1 MKIKLTP
8 DENYGMP
15 KQVATA
21 LLTDPKTR
29 LTNAFRKTCKR
40 ARETSYTSA
49 TPLRTNRR
57 NDASDHSLYSTPPAP
72 ERAAGSRDPKLAR
85 ATLAQIGKWLKRV
98 IHRRH
103 NAQVDYQL
111 LASVPDIENPVGITA
126 RQQARRHQAMAV
138 LSLQAQH
145 FDEQWGKVKDE
156 LAFRAR

>member
-1 MKIKLTP
+1 MKTKLTP

-21 LLTDPKTR
+21 LLTDPKAR

-49 TPLRTNRR
+49 TPLVSNRR
-57 NDASDHSLYSTPPAP
+57 NDSTDHALYSTPPNP
-72 ERAAGSRDPKLAR
+72 ERAAGTRDPKLAR
-85 ATLAQIGKWLKRV
+85 ATMAQIGKWLRRV
-98 IHRRH
+98 ISRRH

-111 LASVPDIENPVGITA
+111 LASVPDIEKPIGITA
-126 RQQARRHQAMAV
+126 RQQAHRHHVMQV

-145 FDEQWGKVKDE
+145 FDEQWGKIKDE